1 MITITLQATGPMREY
16 FPGPDQELELPD
28 GATLGD
34 LLDRI
39 DADHGERLAGSTT
52 IWNRQA
58 RKFRGPVVVKAGSQ
72 VVAART
78 APLRDR
84 QVVSL
89 IKALVGG

>member
-16 FPGPDQELELPD
+16 FPGPDLELEFPD

-39 DADHGERLAGSTT
+39 GADHGERLAGST

-58 RKFRGPVVVKAGSQ
+58 RKFRGPVVIRIGSQ
-72 VVAART
+72 VVTART

>member
-1 MITITLQATGPMREY
+1 MITVTLQAVGPMREY
-16 FPGPDQELELPD
+16 FPGPGQDLELPD

-39 DADHGERLAGSTT
+39 DAAHGERLAGTS

-58 RKFRGPVVVKAGSQ
+58 RKFRGPVVIKAGTRLVTSR
-72 VVAART
+72 A
-78 APLRDR
+78 APLQDR

-89 IKALVGG
+89 IKAVVGG

>member
-1 MITITLQATGPMREY
+1 MITVTLQATGPMREY
-16 FPGPDQELELPD
+16 FPGPDQPLELPD

-39 DADHGERLAGSTT
+39 EADHGDRLAGSA

-58 RKFRGPVVVKAGSQ
+58 RKFRGPVVIKAGSQ
-72 VVAART
+72 VVTART
-78 APLRDR
+78 APLRDG

>member
-1 MITITLQATGPMREY
+1 MITVTLQATGPMREY
-16 FPGPDQELELPD
+16 FPGPDQDLELPD

-39 DADHGERLAGSTT
+39 DADHGERLAGST

-58 RKFRGPVVVKAGSQ
+58 RKFRGPVVIKAGPR
-72 VVAART
+72 VVTART

>member
-1 MITITLQATGPMREY
+1 MITVTLQAMGPMREY
-16 FPGPDQELELPD
+16 FPGPDQELEFPD

-39 DADHGERLAGSTT
+39 EADHGERLSGSSS

-58 RKFRGPVVVKAGSQ
+58 RKFRGPVVIKAGSR
-72 VVAART
+72 VVTART
-78 APLRDR
+78 APLQDR

-89 IKALVGG
+89 FKALVGG